1 MELSMEPR
9 HVRDLDIL
17 RLPSTAFGA
26 PTESVPCRDSRATP
40 SYSTDSDRRGNG
52 LAQTVAFHCLPR
64 VECCIV
70 GSTYLFT
77 PLLVPFTV
85 NSLEYRNNQSLTQS
99 TSNIDKPK
107 RWKSIGVFDSG
118 QGESKGSN
126 TGREIATEQRRTR

>member
-17 RLPSTAFGA
+17 RLPSTVLA
-26 PTESVPCRDSRATP
+26 PRPSRCRVAIP
-40 SYSTDSDRRGNG
+40 SYSQSTDSDRRGNG

-64 VECCIV
+64 VEFCIV

-99 TSNIDKPK
+99 SSNIDKPK
-107 RWKSIGVFDSG
+107 RWKSTGVFDSG